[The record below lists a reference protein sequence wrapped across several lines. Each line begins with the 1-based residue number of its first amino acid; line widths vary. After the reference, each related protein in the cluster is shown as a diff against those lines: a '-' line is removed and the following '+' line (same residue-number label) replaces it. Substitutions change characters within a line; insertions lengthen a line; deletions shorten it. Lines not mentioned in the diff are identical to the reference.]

1 MKTQFDPES
10 NILMLAVGTGE
21 IAYAKE
27 KNGIIVHMTSANVPV
42 IVEVLNASNFITKF
56 AKLAET
62 TGRIKT
68 APTPT

>member
-10 NILMLAVGTGE
+10 NILLMEVGVGV

-42 IVEVLNASNFITKF
+42 IIEILDASSFLTKLSKVTDR
-56 AKLAET
+56 AKA
-62 TGRIKT
+62 IKP
-68 APTPT
+68 APSPS